1 MRNER
6 QLKETSSLIDD
17 DDRDDDA
24 KRDEGSEHKRHLK
37 MRGLAGTNYYDMN
50 DFLAREH
57 AVSVKFEY
65 GAKDLGRELGA
76 SGADAPEDHRAN
88 VPLWWMDGALTPDHA
103 FIDEPPGCLTE
114 EFWKTLEAEDGA
126 KIADL
131 RSVNESYFGFGAA
144 FVDALMR
151 QEDDDGAM
159 ETSEGLN
166 RALTKRWQELLLEA
180 CGRSD
185 EGSKLERLLTREE
198 RVVWEAG
205 RAPQLDYERWKYG
218 RDTKV
223 EATKVIQDAKRMRR

>member
-1 MRNER
+1 M
-6 QLKETSSLIDD
+6 IDD

-103 FIDEPPGCLTE
+103 FIDEPPGGLTE
-114 EFWKTLEAEDGA
+114 
-126 KIADL
+126 
-131 RSVNESYFGFGAA
+131 
-144 FVDALMR
+144 
-151 QEDDDGAM
+151 
-159 ETSEGLN
+159 
-166 RALTKRWQELLLEA
+166 
-180 CGRSD
+180 
-185 EGSKLERLLTREE
+185 
-198 RVVWEAG
+198 
-205 RAPQLDYERWKYG
+205 
-218 RDTKV
+218 
-223 EATKVIQDAKRMRR
+223 